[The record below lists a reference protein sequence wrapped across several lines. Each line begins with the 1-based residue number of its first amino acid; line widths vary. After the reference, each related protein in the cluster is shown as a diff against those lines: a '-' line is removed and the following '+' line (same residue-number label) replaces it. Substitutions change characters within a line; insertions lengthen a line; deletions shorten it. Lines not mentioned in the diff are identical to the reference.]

1 MGFVFGSGYSQV
13 PFLPESA
20 LATLVTTAAKEIKAK
35 RSRRENPIM
44 RVGEETQIIFANV
57 REFWIQTVMI

>member
-1 MGFVFGSGYSQV
+1 MGLVSGSGYSQV
-13 PFLPESA
+13 PLLPDSA

-44 RVGEETQIIFANV
+44 RVGEETQMLANV
-57 REFWIQTVMI
+57 QEFWSQTVMI